1 MRAMT
6 SPPRPRPTTS
16 PPLNPCTASVLPQS
30 SDRTIPERKR
40 EREREREL
48 YQSMELQF
56 QQQQQQCQYE
66 AAAGKAAAAARGRGS
81 SKCKF
86 VGVRQRP
93 SGRWVAEIKDTTHK
107 IRVWLGTFETAEE
120 AARAYDEAA
129 CLLRGSNT
137 RTNFATAAPA
147 AASSPPDS
155 PLASRIRTLLT
166 HKKLKKSASPPP
178 PRAPS
183 QQPAVTISLATAA
196 SNASAGNSTS
206 STISFA
212 MSAGG
217 DAAHHTPTPGLSNHM
232 TFHQWI
238 NHGGEQPHQHL
249 EHQPWPATLSPA
261 APTLAARRNVA
272 ECRVIADAARPEK
285 QDQDSA
291 SPGAAMSGVVQQ
303 EQDDGF
309 DIGSD
314 PCDSLWDLPPICQLS
329 CLAGLSSCTRG

>member
-1 MRAMT
+1 MT
-6 SPPRPRPTTS
+6 NPPPARPGRR
-16 PPLNPCTASVLPQS
+16 PPLNPCAASKS
-30 SDRTIPERKR
+30 SDQIQR
-40 EREREREL
+40 ERIG
-48 YQSMELQF
+48 QSMELQF

-66 AAAGKAAAAARGRGS
+66 AAVAKAAAKGRG

-107 IRVWLGTFETAEE
+107 IRVWLGTFETAED

-137 RTNFATAAPA
+137 RTNFATAAPSA

-178 PRAPS
+178 RASSHS
-183 QQPAVTISLATAA
+183 QPPALAIGPATAA
-196 SNASAGNSTS
+196 SNASAGSTS

-217 DAAHHTPTPGLSNHM
+217 AAAAHHTPTPLSNHM
-232 TFHQWI
+232 TYQQWI
-238 NHGGEQPHQHL
+238 NNGGEHLHQHL
-249 EHQPWPATLSPA
+249 EHHPWPATLSA
-261 APTLAARRNVA
+261 AVPTLAARRNVGD
-272 ECRVIADAARPEK
+272 CRVITDGTRPEK
-285 QDQDSA
+285 QQEDSA
-291 SPGAAMSGVVQQ
+291 SPGAAMSGVVQ

-329 CLAGLSSCTRG
+329 CRSLMY

>member
-1 MRAMT
+1 
-6 SPPRPRPTTS
+6 
-16 PPLNPCTASVLPQS
+16 
-30 SDRTIPERKR
+30 
-40 EREREREL
+40 
-48 YQSMELQF
+48 MELQF
-56 QQQQQQCQYE
+56 QQQQQQQQQQCQYE
-66 AAAGKAAAAARGRGS
+66 AAVGKAAAAAAKGRGS

-183 QQPAVTISLATAA
+183 QQPAVTIRLATAA
-196 SNASAGNSTS
+196 SNGSAGNNTSSTS

-212 MSAGG
+212 MSASGA
-217 DAAHHTPTPGLSNHM
+217 AAHHTPTPTSLSNHM
-232 TFHQWI
+232 TYHQWI
-238 NHGGEQPHQHL
+238 SHGSEQLHQHL

-261 APTLAARRNVA
+261 VPTLAARRNVA
-272 ECRVIADAARPEK
+272 ECRVIADGARPEK

-309 DIGSD
+309 DIGND

>member
-1 MRAMT
+1 
-6 SPPRPRPTTS
+6 
-16 PPLNPCTASVLPQS
+16 
-30 SDRTIPERKR
+30 
-40 EREREREL
+40 
-48 YQSMELQF
+48 MELQF
-56 QQQQQQCQYE
+56 QQQQQQQQQCQYE
-66 AAAGKAAAAARGRGS
+66 AAVGKAAAAAAKGRGS

-178 PRAPS
+178 RAPS
-183 QQPAVTISLATAA
+183 QQPAVTIGLATAA
-196 SNASAGNSTS
+196 SNASAGNSTGSTS

-217 DAAHHTPTPGLSNHM
+217 AAAHHTPTPGLSNHM
-232 TFHQWI
+232 TYHQWI
-238 NHGGEQPHQHL
+238 NHGGEQLHQHL

-285 QDQDSA
+285 QEDTA

>member
-1 MRAMT
+1 
-6 SPPRPRPTTS
+6 
-16 PPLNPCTASVLPQS
+16 
-30 SDRTIPERKR
+30 
-40 EREREREL
+40 
-48 YQSMELQF
+48 MELQF
-56 QQQQQQCQYE
+56 QQHQQQQCQYE
-66 AAAGKAAAAARGRGS
+66 AAVGKAAAAAKGRGG

-137 RTNFATAAPA
+137 RTNFATAAA
-147 AASSPPDS
+147 AAASSSPPDS

-178 PRAPS
+178 PRAPP

-206 STISFA
+206 STSSTISFA

-217 DAAHHTPTPGLSNHM
+217 AAAHHTPTPGLSNHM
-232 TFHQWI
+232 TYHQWI
-238 NHGGEQPHQHL
+238 SHGSEQLHQHL

-272 ECRVIADAARPEK
+272 ECRVTADAARPEK
-285 QDQDSA
+285 QEDSASA

>member
-1 MRAMT
+1 
-6 SPPRPRPTTS
+6 
-16 PPLNPCTASVLPQS
+16 
-30 SDRTIPERKR
+30 
-40 EREREREL
+40 
-48 YQSMELQF
+48 MELQF
-56 QQQQQQCQYE
+56 QQQQQQQQCLYE
-66 AAAGKAAAAARGRGS
+66 AAVSKAAAAKGRS

-137 RTNFATAAPA
+137 RTNFAAAAPS

-166 HKKLKKSASPPP
+166 HKKLKKSVSSP
-178 PRAPS
+178 R
-183 QQPAVTISLATAA
+183 QPAVAIAPATISAIITAP
-196 SNASAGNSTS
+196 SNVSGGSNTSSTS

-217 DAAHHTPTPGLSNHM
+217 AAAHHTATPSLSNHM
-232 TFHQWI
+232 TYQWI
-238 NHGGEQPHQHL
+238 NHGSEQLHQHL

-272 ECRVIADAARPEK
+272 DCRVIADAARPEK
-285 QDQDSA
+285 QEDSA
-291 SPGAAMSGVVQQ
+291 SPGAAMSGVVQ

-309 DIGSD
+309 DIGND

-329 CLAGLSSCTRG
+329 CRSLMY